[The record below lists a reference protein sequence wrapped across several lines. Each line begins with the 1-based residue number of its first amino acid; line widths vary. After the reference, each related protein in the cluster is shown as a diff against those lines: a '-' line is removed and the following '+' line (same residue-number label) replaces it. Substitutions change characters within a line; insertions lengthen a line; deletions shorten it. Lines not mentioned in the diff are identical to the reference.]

1 MACVDDPETRGLR
14 ELLRYQAFLVGLQRA
29 VKNRIHGLLDRLG
42 VRQPMPTLFSR
53 KGLEWLARLELP
65 APYGEEL
72 RGLLRLLSAL
82 MQEMIEAVARRMG

>member
-1 MACVDDPETRGLR
+1 MIASNSVGRGD
-14 ELLRYQAFLVGLQRA
+14 GIKQRA

-42 VRQPMPTLFSR
+42 VRPPMPTLFSG

-65 APYGEEL
+65 EPYGEEL

-82 MQEMIEAVARRMG
+82 RQEMIEAVARRMG